1 MSASSSFVGLDI
13 GSTGIRAAQITRH
26 RRSGEL
32 ELVRAASVELPPGA
46 MRNGAVVDSKAVTH
60 ALKALWRRG
69 RFSTR
74 RVAMALS
81 DSGVLTRQVDLPW
94 MPPADFKTALRY
106 QVGDALPVDLATVEL
121 DYHPLEE
128 IERKD
133 ELGNPAPV
141 NRILVV
147 AANSEAVEALAAT
160 MRKARLEPVIA
171 DSSAFALIRAVCG
184 GRLPQ
189 DDAVRA
195 VADIGGDQLT
205 VVVHQGGQPR
215 FIRSIANLGGG
226 AATHSLEE
234 RLNLEWEAAELL
246 KRDTGLN
253 GPAPVVVPLAESSV
267 FGSTGTEEP
276 MDPRVLATIGVLNP
290 WATTVVNEIRNSL
303 DYYQASTTEGRVAAL
318 DLVGRTVLLD
328 GLVDRIATQIPLPV
342 TVMPPLLGLP
352 AAHRVTKQ
360 EAPDARLAVAIGMA
374 MAVTT

>member
-1 MSASSSFVGLDI
+1 MRASSSFVGLDV

-32 ELVRAASVELPPGA
+32 ELVRAASVELPTGA
-46 MRNGAVVDSKAVTH
+46 MRNGAVADPKAVTH

-69 RFSTR
+69 RFTTR
-74 RVAMALS
+74 RVAFALS

-94 MPPADFKTALRY
+94 MPPEDFSAALRY

-121 DYHPLEE
+121 DYHPLDEL
-128 IERKD
+128 ERKD
-133 ELGNPAPV
+133 DLGNPSPV

-147 AANSEAVEALAAT
+147 AANREAVEALSVT
-160 MRKARLEPVIA
+160 LRKARLEPVIA

-184 GRLPQ
+184 GRLPA
-189 DDAVRA
+189 DDVVRA

-205 VVVHQGGQPR
+205 VIVHQGGQPR

-234 RLNLEWEAAELL
+234 RLSLEWDGAERL
-246 KRDTGLN
+246 KRETGLN

-267 FGSTGTEEP
+267 FGSSGSEEP

-290 WATTVVNEIRNSL
+290 WATTVVSEIRNSL
-303 DYYQASTTEGRVAAL
+303 DYYQASVTEGRVASL
-318 DLVGRTVLLD
+318 DIVGRTVLLD
-328 GLVDRIATQIPLPV
+328 GLLDRIATQIPLPV
-342 TVMPPLLGLP
+342 AVLPPLLGLP
-352 AAHRVTKQ
+352 ASRRVHKA
-360 EAPDARLAVAIGMA
+360 EAPDSRLAVAIGMA
-374 MAVTT
+374 MAVSS